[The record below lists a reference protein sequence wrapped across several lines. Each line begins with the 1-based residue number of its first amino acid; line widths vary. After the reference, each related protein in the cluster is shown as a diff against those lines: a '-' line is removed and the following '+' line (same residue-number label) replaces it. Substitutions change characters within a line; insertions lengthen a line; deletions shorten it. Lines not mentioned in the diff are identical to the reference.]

1 MAKFRNGFVSNSSSS
16 SFIVRVKDK
25 NLIQC
30 PNCRRILES
39 MFEVYKARDYVVTEW
54 GYDTPEDFMEECS
67 EYEASIMQEAVKND
81 EEILYTS
88 VEYGGEGAIENVLK
102 ALGITDYECD

>member
-39 MFEVYKARDYVVTEW
+39 MFKVYKARDYVVDEW
-54 GYDTPEDFMEECS
+54 GYDTPEDFMEECTK
-67 EYEASIMQEAVKND
+67 YEASIMQEAIKND
-81 EEILYTS
+81 EEILYAS
-88 VEYGGEGAIENVLK
+88 VEIGSEDVIEDVLK
-102 ALGITDYECD
+102 ALGITDYECN